1 MKRIVNN
8 WHNISVY
15 IAGAIFVIVALFVTD
30 SLQKVLLLS
39 AAVLFLHFFEEFG
52 WPGGFPFLGMK
63 VMMRSDETD
72 STKWNC
78 NNLSSMFG
86 NWIAG
91 TLLYILPAFF
101 LNIKFLTLAAILLS
115 VAELIMHLIT
125 FNVKE
130 RTLYNPG
137 AITAIFGLTPIACY
151 YFLNIYDASLYA
163 LHDYVFA
170 FLWFAVIF
178 WFCYRSPVYWNLGK
192 KEGYPLTDQSAYGF
206 YKPEK

>member
-1 MKRIVNN
+1 MVRGI
-8 WHNISVY
+8 
-15 IAGAIFVIVALFVTD
+15 
-30 SLQKVLLLS
+30 
-39 AAVLFLHFFEEFG
+39 
-52 WPGGFPFLGMK
+52 
-63 VMMRSDETD
+63 
-72 STKWNC
+72 
-78 NNLSSMFG
+78 
-86 NWIAG
+86 
-91 TLLYILPAFF
+91 FF

-163 LHDYVFA
+163 WHDYVFA